1 MELFKLQNMK
11 THEVRWA
18 KDRHEIQE
26 LLGISKP
33 TTCRLMKDVSNG
45 EIGKSGKELVSLV
58 EVEVKEVVR

>member
-1 MELFKLQNMK
+1 MK

-18 KDRHEIQE
+18 KNRQEIQE

-33 TTCRLMKDVSNG
+33 TTCRLMKDVYNG